1 LIGYTLD
8 WSFSLLLFN
17 DNLTFNY
24 LIAVLIAVLLGMTV
38 HEFAHNL
45 GAFFMGDDSPERR
58 RRLTLDPS
66 VHIYWPGFIMFVL
79 IGFGILGTAPMDA
92 RRFRNPR
99 IGTLVATA
107 AGPVSNLLIAIVF
120 GIILRIIGFP
130 DLYVTTPE
138 VIRITL
144 VVMVRFNILMFV
156 FNLLPLFP
164 LDGWHIVYTLLPP
177 ELAYSWRDN
186 AQMTQYIFLALIL
199 FSFVPIGHFDPL
211 GIILRDPI
219 FRLENLIV
227 GFPLFA

>member
-1 LIGYTLD
+1 
-8 WSFSLLLFN
+8 
-17 DNLTFNY
+17 
-24 LIAVLIAVLLGMTV
+24 
-38 HEFAHNL
+38 
-45 GAFFMGDDSPERR
+45 
-58 RRLTLDPS
+58 
-66 VHIYWPGFIMFVL
+66 
-79 IGFGILGTAPMDA
+79 
-92 RRFRNPR
+92 
-99 IGTLVATA
+99 
-107 AGPVSNLLIAIVF
+107 
-120 GIILRIIGFP
+120 
-130 DLYVTTPE
+130 
-138 VIRITL
+138 
-144 VVMVRFNILMFV
+144 MVRFNILMFV

>member
-8 WSFSLLLFN
+8 WSYSLLLFN

-45 GAFFMGDDSPERR
+45 GAFFMGDDTPERR

-99 IGTLVATA
+99 VGTLVATA

-120 GIILRIIGFP
+120 GIIIRIIG
-130 DLYVTTPE
+130 
-138 VIRITL
+138 IRTL
-144 VVMVRFNILMFV
+144 VFDFPPVGAEILLTMVRFNILLFI
-156 FNLLPLFP
+156 FNFLPLFP

-211 GIILRDPI
+211 GLLIRDPLLSI
-219 FRLENLIV
+219 ERTILGL
-227 GFPLFA
+227 